1 MRRTR
6 RLALLA
12 ALGLVGCGVTADDCN
27 PERNQGLLTAAACTF
42 GGGYQERNHRL
53 AADIEAQLA
62 SHRLAQ
68 EEVQRLE
75 AEAARLAGDQA
86 AWEQR
91 LATMEGEATGI
102 EQELARLR
110 AVQAKDRVALGTLRD
125 EAGGLRQEL
134 EAARDHSPAVEAE
147 IRALTIEVE
156 RRREAIRQILEGM
169 GAE

>member
-1 MRRTR
+1 MRAS

-12 ALGLVGCGVTADDCN
+12 ALGLAGCGVTADDCN
-27 PERNQGLLTAAACTF
+27 PERNQGFFTAAACTF
-42 GGGYQERNHRL
+42 GGGYRERNRRL
-53 AADIEAQLA
+53 AAEIEAQLA
-62 SHRLAQ
+62 GHRLAQ
-68 EEVQRLE
+68 EEVQQLE

-91 LATMEGEATGI
+91 LATLEGEAAGL
-102 EQELARLR
+102 EQELAQLR
-110 AVQAKDRVALGTLRD
+110 ATQAKDRVALGTLRN